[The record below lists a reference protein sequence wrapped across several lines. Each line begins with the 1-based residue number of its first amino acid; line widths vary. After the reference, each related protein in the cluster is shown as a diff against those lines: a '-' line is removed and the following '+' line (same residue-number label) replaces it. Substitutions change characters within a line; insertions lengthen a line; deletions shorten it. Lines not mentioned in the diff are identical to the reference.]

1 MYILLHR
8 SDLKISAFFQDFCGN
23 CVVISKMICF
33 NLLKF
38 FSENV
43 AISYSMLMKLY
54 RNFGT
59 NCRKSKKYGM
69 FCHLFLKFREIFE
82 TE

>member
-1 MYILLHR
+1 
-8 SDLKISAFFQDFCGN
+8 
-23 CVVISKMICF
+23 
-33 NLLKF
+33 
-38 FSENV
+38 
-43 AISYSMLMKLY
+43 MLMKLY